1 MNRLVM
7 VSTTD
12 QLAFDGGH
20 SILGAERKPH
30 PVYTSV
36 EPAELSVHERY
47 HLALPEGTAWERTCV
62 PAQTMKLGLK

>member
-47 HLALPEGTAWERTCV
+47 HLALPEGH
-62 PAQTMKLGLK
+62 PLGEDLCSCSDDETWT